1 MITRGRDAM
10 LSIRNFGEK
19 SLDELILQ
27 LKIKGFWTDAAEE
40 LEAVEIA

>member
-1 MITRGRDAM
+1 M

-27 LKIKGFWTDAAEE
+27 LQIKGFWTDTAEE
-40 LEAVEIA
+40 EEEVVESV